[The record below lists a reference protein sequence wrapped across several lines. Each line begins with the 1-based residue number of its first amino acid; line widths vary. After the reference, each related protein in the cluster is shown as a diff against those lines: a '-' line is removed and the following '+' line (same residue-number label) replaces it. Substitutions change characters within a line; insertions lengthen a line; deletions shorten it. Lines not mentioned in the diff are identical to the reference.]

1 MDKSEGTFVIGWSFS
16 KDNQQIPTFR
26 RDTLIIMQ
34 GGRYDRMKVINAFYD
49 EDAHDIYEKL
59 IGDKENSK

>member
-16 KDNQQIPTFR
+16 KDNQ
-26 RDTLIIMQ
+26 RDTLIVMQ
-34 GGRYDRMKVINAFYD
+34 GDRDKKMKVVNAFYD
-49 EDAHDIYEKL
+49 EDAHDIYERL

>member
-1 MDKSEGTFVIGWSFS
+1 MDKSEGTFTIGWSFS
-16 KDNQQIPTFR
+16 KDNQ

-34 GGRYDRMKVINAFYD
+34 GGRDDRMKVINAFYD

-59 IGDKENSK
+59 ISDKENLK

>member
-16 KDNQQIPTFR
+16 KDNQ

-34 GGRYDRMKVINAFYD
+34 GGRDDRMKVINAFYD

-59 IGDKENSK
+59 ISDKENLK

>member
-16 KDNQQIPTFR
+16 KDNQ

-34 GGRYDRMKVINAFYD
+34 GGRDDRMKVINAFYD
-49 EDAHDIYEKL
+49 EDAHDIYKKL

>member
-16 KDNQQIPTFR
+16 KDNQ

-34 GGRYDRMKVINAFYD
+34 GGRDDRMTVINAFYD
-49 EDAHDIYEKL
+49 EDALEIMKNEK
-59 IGDKENSK
+59 

>member
-16 KDNQQIPTFR
+16 KDNQ
-26 RDTLIIMQ
+26 RDTLIVMQ
-34 GGRYDRMKVINAFYD
+34 GGRDDRMKVINAFYG

>member
-16 KDNQQIPTFR
+16 KDNQ

-34 GGRYDRMKVINAFYD
+34 GGRDDRMKVINAFYD
-49 EDAHDIYEKL
+49 EDEHSIYEKL
-59 IGDKENSK
+59 IGNKENLK

>member
-16 KDNQQIPTFR
+16 KGNQ

-34 GGRYDRMKVINAFYD
+34 GGRNDGMKVINAFYD

>member
-16 KDNQQIPTFR
+16 KDNQ

-34 GGRYDRMKVINAFYD
+34 GGRDDRMKVINAFYD
-49 EDAHDIYEKL
+49 EDAHYIYEKL
-59 IGDKENSK
+59 IGDKENLK

>member
-1 MDKSEGTFVIGWSFS
+1 
-16 KDNQQIPTFR
+16 
-26 RDTLIIMQ
+26 MQ
-34 GGRYDRMKVINAFYD
+34 GGRDDRMKVINAFYD